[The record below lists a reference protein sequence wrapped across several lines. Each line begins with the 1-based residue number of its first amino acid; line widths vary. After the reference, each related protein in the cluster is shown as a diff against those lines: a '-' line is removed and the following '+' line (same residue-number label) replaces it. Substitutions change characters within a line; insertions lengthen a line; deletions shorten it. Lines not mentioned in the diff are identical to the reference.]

1 MQMAETRTA
10 LVTGGNRGI
19 GLEIA
24 QQLARQGILTAIGS
38 RDFAKGEAAAAQLIA
53 EGLEPVVV
61 ELDVRS
67 GESVHAAVDKTKHLF
82 GRIDILVNNAGILL
96 ERGRD
101 GTAGNVIEV
110 SIDKVFEN
118 FEVNTVGPLRMIQA
132 VLPGMLEAGY
142 GRIVNLSSGLG
153 QLSEMSGGHTAYRLS
168 KVALNGLTR
177 TAAADIGQ
185 GNIKVNTMCPGW
197 VRTDMGGEDA
207 TRSVSEGAET
217 AVWLA
222 TLSED
227 GPTGGFFRDKKPI
240 AW

>member
-1 MQMAETRTA
+1 MAETRTA

-24 QQLARQGILTAIGS
+24 RQLARQGILTAIGS
-38 RDFAKGEAAAAQLIA
+38 RDITKGEEAAAQLIA
-53 EGLEPVVV
+53 EGLEPAVV
-61 ELDVRS
+61 ELDVTS
-67 GESVHAAVDKTKHLF
+67 ADSVLDAVDKTRHLF

-96 ERGRD
+96 ERSRD
-101 GTAGNVIEV
+101 GTAGNVV
-110 SIDKVFEN
+110 QVPIDKVFEC
-118 FEVNTVGPLRMIQA
+118 FDVNTVGPLRLIQA
-132 VLPGMLEAGY
+132 VLPGMLDEGY

-168 KVALNGLTR
+168 KAALNALTR
-177 TAAADIGQ
+177 TTAADIGQ

-197 VRTDMGGEDA
+197 VQTDMGGEDA

-222 TLSED
+222 TLAED
-227 GPTGGFFRDKKPI
+227 GPTGGFFRDKKQI

>member
-1 MQMAETRTA
+1 MAETRTA

-38 RDFAKGEAAAAQLIA
+38 REFAKGEAAAAQLIS

-61 ELDVRS
+61 ELDVTSR
-67 GESVHAAVDKTKHLF
+67 ESVRAAVDKTQHLF

-96 ERGRD
+96 ERARD
-101 GTAGNVIEV
+101 GSAGNVIEV
-110 SIDKVFEN
+110 SIDTVMKSFEA
-118 FEVNTVGPLRMIQA
+118 NTVGPLRMIQA

-153 QLSEMSGGHTAYRLS
+153 QLSDMGGGHTAYRLS
-168 KVALNGLTR
+168 KAALNALTR

-185 GNIKVNTMCPGW
+185 GNVKVNTMCPGW

-222 TLSED
+222 TLPED

>member
-1 MQMAETRTA
+1 MAETRTA

-24 QQLARQGILTAIGS
+24 RQLARQGILTAIGS
-38 RDFAKGEAAAAQLIA
+38 RDITKGEEAAAQLIA
-53 EGLEPVVV
+53 EGLEPAVV
-61 ELDVRS
+61 ELDVTS
-67 GESVHAAVDKTKHLF
+67 ADSVRDAVDKTRHLF

-96 ERGRD
+96 ERSRD
-101 GTAGNVIEV
+101 GTAGNVV
-110 SIDKVFEN
+110 QVPIDKVFEC
-118 FEVNTVGPLRMIQA
+118 FDVNTVGPLRLIQA
-132 VLPGMLEAGY
+132 VLPGMLDEGY

-168 KVALNGLTR
+168 KAALNALTR
-177 TAAADIGQ
+177 TTAADIGQ

-197 VRTDMGGEDA
+197 VQTDMGGEDA

-222 TLSED
+222 NLAED
-227 GPTGGFFRDKKPI
+227 GPTGGFFRDKKQI